1 MAYADMSNGGQIEGA
16 AWIIIEE
23 YEPEHIEETLTNIL
37 PFWYPTEEEALDA
50 LHDIARDLMVEIE
63 PDTRKFLA
71 PPQEGI
77 YRDTY
82 YIMELDR
89 G

>member
-1 MAYADMSNGGQIEGA
+1 MVYTQTSGYISGPM
-16 AWIIIEE
+16 WIIVED
-23 YEPEHIEETLTNIL
+23 YEPEHIEETLTNVL
-37 PFWYPTEEEALDA
+37 PYWYPTEYEALEA
-50 LHDIARDLMVEIE
+50 LHDIARDLMVEIDS
-63 PDTRKFLA
+63 DTSKFLA

>member
-1 MAYADMSNGGQIEGA
+1 MST
-16 AWIIIEE
+16 WIIVEQ
-23 YEPEHIEETLTNIL
+23 YEPNHIEETLTNVL
-37 PFWYPTEEEALDA
+37 PYWYEDEEAA
-50 LHDIARDLMVEIE
+50 LMALREIARDLMVDEE
-63 PDTRKFLA
+63 LVTYKFEA